1 MKKLIKKIIK
11 EELPLK
17 NKKLLSMIES
27 IGIVATSNIIG
38 GFDKLSKILDFDLD
52 DIDTQ
57 EMLVKNFIYFND
69 QNVVEIDSLDIRK
82 SNNGNKIITI
92 NGTTTDSAANIE
104 SWFVITMCN
113 EANLFFPFRIDA
125 SWRPVFQSK
134 RIKIFLDAELLYH
147 ED

>member
-11 EELPLK
+11 EELSSRQEK
-17 NKKLLSMIES
+17 IFSMIKT
-27 IGIVATSNIIG
+27 IGIVSTSNAVG
-38 GFDKLSKILDFDLD
+38 GFDNLNKILNLDLD

-57 EMLVKNFIYFND
+57 EMLVKNFIYFYD

-92 NGTTTDSAANIE
+92 NGTTTDGAANIE
-104 SWFVITMCN
+104 SWFVLTMCD

-134 RIKIFLDAELLYH
+134 GIKIFLDAELLYH
-147 ED
+147 EG

>member
-1 MKKLIKKIIK
+1 MKKLIRKIIK
-11 EELPLK
+11 EELSSRQEK
-17 NKKLLSMIES
+17 ILSMIKS
-27 IGIVATSNIIG
+27 IGIVATSNIVG

-82 SNNGNKIITI
+82 SNNGNRIITI

-113 EANLFFPFRIDA
+113 EANLFFPFKIDA
-125 SWRPVFQSK
+125 SWRPVFGTK
-134 RIKIFLDAELLYH
+134 GVKIFLDAELLYH

>member
-11 EELPLK
+11 EELSSRQEK
-17 NKKLLSMIES
+17 ILSMIKT
-27 IGIVATSNIIG
+27 IGIVSTSNAVG
-38 GFDKLSKILDFDLD
+38 GFDNLNKILNLDLD

-57 EMLVKNFIYFND
+57 EMLVKNFIYFYD

-92 NGTTTDSAANIE
+92 NGTTTDGAANIE
-104 SWFVITMCN
+104 SWFVLTMCD

-134 RIKIFLDAELLYH
+134 GIKIFLDAELLYH
-147 ED
+147 EG